1 MKISAYIAASLD
13 GYIAREDGA
22 LDWLSAPLD
31 EPGGEDYGFWQFFD
45 SVDLFVMG
53 RKSFEKV
60 LTLGPWI
67 YGEKPVF
74 VLSSRPVAIP
84 ATLQSTVEWRSSSPI
99 ELKCE
104 FDQMNLRGVY
114 VDGGKTIQSFLADG
128 LLDELTVTWIPILI
142 GRGIPLFGR
151 LEKDARL
158 KLVENRAFDNG
169 FVQSRYEILPLKS

>member
-31 EPGGEDYGFWQFFD
+31 EPGGEDYGFRQFFD
-45 SVDLFVMG
+45 SVDLLVMG

-74 VLSSRPVAIP
+74 VLSSRPVDIP
-84 ATLQSTVEWRSSSPI
+84 ATLRSTVGWRSSAPI
-99 ELKCE
+99 E
-104 FDQMNLRGVY
+104 
-114 VDGGKTIQSFLADG
+114 
-128 LLDELTVTWIPILI
+128 
-142 GRGIPLFGR
+142 
-151 LEKDARL
+151 
-158 KLVENRAFDNG
+158 
-169 FVQSRYEILPLKS
+169 